1 MIITRTP
8 YRISFFGGG
17 TDYPNWYLNN
27 GGSVLSTSIDKYC
40 YINARFIQNF
50 FDYKYRIVWSFI
62 ENRNKIDDINHPC
75 VREMLKFLKGNFE
88 GVEIKHSGDLPARSG
103 IGSSSSFTVGLLNA
117 LTSLLET
124 KISKKTI
131 CDKSI
136 YFEQKILKENV
147 GSQDQVAATYGG
159 FNQIVFTKNNKI
171 NLKKIEVSKKRLEEL
186 NSNLMLFY
194 SGMSRNSDNN
204 AKKIIKGIEK
214 NTKTLFEMRNNVEE
228 AKKILISRSNINLFG
243 KLLHE
248 SWQQKKQLANTMSN
262 QRINEIYSVAMDNG
276 AIGGKILGS
285 GNGGFILLYVPIK
298 FQKKLKNKFY
308 KLLHVP
314 FNFENQGTKIIF
326 NGLNSEK
333 KR

>member
-75 VREMLKFLKGNFE
+75 VREMLKFLEGNFE

-124 KISKKTI
+124 KISKKAI
-131 CDKSI
+131 FHIFAMIK
-136 YFEQKILKENV
+136 V
-147 GSQDQVAATYGG
+147 
-159 FNQIVFTKNNKI
+159 
-171 NLKKIEVSKKRLEEL
+171 NLK
-186 NSNLMLFY
+186 MQ
-194 SGMSRNSDNN
+194 
-204 AKKIIKGIEK
+204 
-214 NTKTLFEMRNNVEE
+214 TLF
-228 AKKILISRSNINLFG
+228 LIG
-243 KLLHE
+243 KLHL
-248 SWQQKKQLANTMSN
+248 
-262 QRINEIYSVAMDNG
+262 
-276 AIGGKILGS
+276 
-285 GNGGFILLYVPIK
+285 K
-298 FQKKLKNKFY
+298 F
-308 KLLHVP
+308 
-314 FNFENQGTKIIF
+314 
-326 NGLNSEK
+326 
-333 KR
+333 

>member
-1 MIITRTP
+1 M
-8 YRISFFGGG
+8 
-17 TDYPNWYLNN
+17 
-27 GGSVLSTSIDKYC
+27 C
-40 YINARFIQNF
+40 
-50 FDYKYRIVWSFI
+50 
-62 ENRNKIDDINHPC
+62 RN
-75 VREMLKFLKGNFE
+75 LKFLKGNFE

-171 NLKKIEVSKKRLEEL
+171 NLKKIKVSKKRLEEL

-204 AKKIIKGIEK
+204 AKKIIEYEK

-248 SWQQKKQLANTMSN
+248 STA
-262 QRINEIYSVAMDNG
+262 
-276 AIGGKILGS
+276 
-285 GNGGFILLYVPIK
+285 
-298 FQKKLKNKFY
+298 KN
-308 KLLHVP
+308 
-314 FNFENQGTKIIF
+314 N
-326 NGLNSEK
+326 
-333 KR
+333 

>member
-1 MIITRTP
+1 MIISKTP

-17 TDYPNWYLNN
+17 SDYPSW
-27 GGSVLSTSIDKYC
+27 
-40 YINARFIQNF
+40 
-50 FDYKYRIVWSFI
+50 YKYNFGEVISASINKYIYISVKKYEPFFKTKFRITYSKI
-62 ENRNKIDDINHPC
+62 ENTNSINKIQHNVVRNALKRYEFNSGLEINY
-75 VREMLKFLKGNFE
+75 FA
-88 GVEIKHSGDLPARSG
+88 DLPSNSG
-103 IGSSSSFTVGLLNA
+103 IGSSSSFTVGLINSLNT
-117 LTSLLET
+117 LKKKEL
-124 KISKKTI
+124 SKENLSKE
-131 CDKSI
+131 SI
-136 YFEQKILKENV
+136 FFEQNILKENV

-159 FNQIVFTKNNKI
+159 FNQIVFTKKNKI
-171 NLKKIEVSKKRLEEL
+171 NLKKIDVSKKRLEEL